1 MNIVS
6 LSRVEEPLVNCC
18 SVYFRLQPHCVSG
31 VPCIVGKARDWED
44 ESHSSVFPIFDLVL

>member
-6 LSRVEEPLVNCC
+6 LSSVEEPLVNCC

-31 VPCIVGKARDWED
+31 VPCRVGKARDWED
-44 ESHSSVFPIFDLVL
+44 ESRSSVFPIFDLVL